1 MRSSSSGDVIVVAS
15 GLEGVF
21 PCRSSFQQSETE
33 SSCSMVLAM
42 AANSK
47 QVLVRDFIVE
57 NEVSLFIFLQLL
69 KLRHHTRD
77 LPKAAQ
83 RSCFTT

>member
-1 MRSSSSGDVIVVAS
+1 
-15 GLEGVF
+15 
-21 PCRSSFQQSETE
+21 
-33 SSCSMVLAM
+33 MVLAM